1 MDEKIRVDC
10 SQEQDV
16 PGGKMFR
23 RLTVVTIIFL
33 VIIAGCTV
41 MYLNWFLDREVW
53 AGDNAAAVLWGLLLS
68 VLSWFWAGALIRVT
82 ARLHDGQR
90 ILGKGIYRA
99 MYVSG
104 ISVTVASIV
113 FPFVPGYRIMLGLHI
128 LKISDVFVI
137 DGFPFVIGLLCLI
150 LGYILRVGLSC
161 QNEVE
166 ETI

>member
-10 SQEQDV
+10 SREKEV
-16 PGGKMFR
+16 PGGRLFR

-41 MYLNWFLDREVW
+41 MYLDWLLDREIW
-53 AGDNAAAVLWGLLLS
+53 SGDNAAAVLWGLLLS
-68 VLSWFWAGALIRVT
+68 VLSWFWAGALICVI

-90 ILGKGIYRA
+90 ILGKEIYRA

-104 ISVTVASIV
+104 VSVTAASTV
-113 FPFVPGYRIMLGLHI
+113 FPFVPGYRILLGLHI

-137 DGFPFVIGLLCLI
+137 DGVPFVIGLLCLI
-150 LGYILRVGLSC
+150 LGYILRIGLAC

>member
-10 SQEQDV
+10 SPEQDV

-41 MYLNWFLDREVW
+41 MYLDWFLDREVW
-53 AGDNAAAVLWGLLLS
+53 AGDNAAVLWGLLLS

-104 ISVTVASIV
+104 ISVSVGSIV

-150 LGYILRVGLSC
+150 LGYILRVGLAC